1 MVDDDDA
8 GCGGGGGGIDNAA
21 GVGGGDDE
29 KVEIEEEDPGWW
41 TLPSSSLG
49 WSLAPPT
56 MACNN
61 WAVCSLHMCRPH
73 SARSEKQRPQNV
85 HSNSSSSIDLFFL
98 GDTPLTS
105 ASSACAK

>member
-8 GCGGGGGGIDNAA
+8 GCGGGGGVDNAA
-21 GVGGGDDE
+21 GVGGGDVD
-29 KVEIEEEDPGWW
+29 KVEVEEEDTGWC
-41 TLPSSSLG
+41 TLPLSLG

-56 MACNN
+56 MACNI

-98 GDTPLTS
+98 GDSPLTS